1 MPSLHSLFDTMKIAV
16 VSNLESS
23 AMQVIEKIKE
33 QAMSMNI
40 GIGEIAPVNRLIDI
54 PMAVR
59 KLSERPDIDSVI
71 LAVDFPELKME
82 HESPL
87 LERIKA
93 EVNAISMEMKK
104 PVSMELMDADMGE
117 LGMEKIRDVLEK
129 MGEKENSERHI
140 EERNLSS
147 R

>member
-1 MPSLHSLFDTMKIAV
+1 MKIAV
-16 VSNLESS
+16 VSNLDSS
-23 AMQVIEKIKE
+23 AMQVIERIKE

-59 KLSERPDIDSVI
+59 KLSERPDIDSIV

-93 EVNAISMEMKK
+93 EVGAISTEMKK
-104 PVSMELMDADMGE
+104 PVSMELMDADIGE
-117 LGMEKIRDVLEK
+117 LGMEKIRDVLEGV
-129 MGEKENSERHI
+129 GENKKSDKNNGAMTKLER
-140 EERNLSS
+140 
-147 R
+147 